1 MNELLLNVVGW
12 TVFVTGLALSIG
24 LHEFGHLIPAKIFG
38 VRVPHWAIGF
48 GPKLFSKKI
57 GETEYALRLVPLG
70 GFITMIGMYP
80 PAKPGKPDENR
91 RFGRII
97 AESRKAH
104 SEHMIAGDE
113 NRTLYSKPAWQRIV
127 IMLGGP
133 FMNLIL
139 GLVLIVVALAGF
151 SNQVSGPRIESISQ
165 CVDQMLD
172 PNATCKLDS
181 KPSPA
186 KTAGLEP
193 GDLVLKVDGKP
204 VAISADYSSVL
215 AQEPLVQHTL
225 TVKRGQEN
233 LNLTIVP
240 TKLTFT
246 QTDPKTGETVNVD
259 VTRIGVST
267 NIVDYSVPVPEAI
280 SSAWNGTVQTFGFIG
295 EFPQKVYESAA
306 SLFTGSERASDS
318 AISIV
323 GMAQVS
329 GEIAAA
335 DSGFGPKVQSFL
347 YLLGSINIALFAFN
361 LLPFPPLDG
370 GHVAGGIYEYLKR
383 GAYRVVGKKD
393 PGPVDTALLAP
404 LTQFMFLLLLG
415 AGLLVIIADFINPIT
430 L

>member
-1 MNELLLNVVGW
+1 MNELLLNVLGW
-12 TVFVTGLALSIG
+12 TVFITGLALSIG
-24 LHEFGHLIPAKIFG
+24 LHEFGHLIPAKMFG

-48 GPKLFSKKI
+48 GPKLFSKKF
-57 GETEYALRLVPLG
+57 GETEYALRLIPLG

-80 PAKPGKPDENR
+80 PANPGKSDENR

-104 SEHMIAGDE
+104 SEHMVTGDE
-113 NRTLYSKPAWQRIV
+113 NRTLYSKPAWQRII

-133 FMNLIL
+133 FTNLIL
-139 GLVLIVVALAGF
+139 GMLLIVLALAGF

-172 PNATCKLDS
+172 PNATCKSDS

-186 KTAGLEP
+186 KIAGLQP
-193 GDLVLKVDGKP
+193 GDLVVKVDGKS

-215 AQEPLVQHTL
+215 AQEPLVEHTL

-233 LNLTIVP
+233 LNISILP
-240 TKLTFT
+240 TKLTLT
-246 QTDPKTGETVNVD
+246 QTDPKTGKKYNVD

-267 NIVDYSVPVPEAI
+267 NVVDYSVPVPEAI
-280 SSAWNGTVQTFGFIG
+280 SSAWTGTVQTLGFIG

-306 SLFTGSERASDS
+306 SLFTGSKRDSGS

-335 DSGFGPKVQSFL
+335 DSGLGPKVQSFL

-383 GAYRVVGKKD
+383 GAYRLLGKKD
-393 PGPVDTALLAP
+393 PGPVDTALMAP
-404 LTQFMFLLLLG
+404 VTQFMFLVLLA
-415 AGLLVIIADFINPIT
+415 AGLLMILADSFNPIT